1 MAIPN
6 SLDFSLSAG
15 ITRKTLQYS
24 YQYSNKTKT
33 PFPFISFL
41 FLNSNPRAVKPDSS
55 VCSSP
60 VLEDD
65 APIILGFQDFQP
77 ENNFPED
84 NKKLNALICSLFKD
98 SQTENLGYEYYQK
111 AKDQKPG
118 FKPQRYTMKLIIRY
132 LTRSKDWGSL
142 FSFCEEIRNFQV
154 LPERVTCCRLISTC
168 VKSRKFK
175 LVNSFLDVFLDIDV
189 ETAVLA
195 FDFAMKGYNQLHMYS
210 STNVLYQKM
219 KSVGLDLNPGC
230 YFHVMEAYLKMGHYE
245 KAVEIF
251 REFENRKV
259 IKIGENETIY
269 SQIYRVLCESLG
281 KMGRHFEA
289 LEFFREMPEKGI
301 PEDHSIYSCLISSFA
316 GAGEIEVAEK
326 LLQEAESKKM
336 LRDPNLFL
344 KLVLRYVEDGLMEK
358 TLDVVSLM
366 KRVNI
371 KVSDCIFC
379 AIVNGFSKKRGVRA
393 AVQVYEDLVSQGC
406 EPGQVTYASVMNM
419 YFRLGLYSRAEMVFS
434 EMEKK
439 GYCNCVVAYSSMVAA
454 YAKMGRTRDAIRLVA
469 KMKQRGCEPNVW
481 IYNSLLDMNG
491 KALNLRLVE
500 KTWKEMKRRKI
511 LPDRVSY
518 TTVISAY
525 NRAREFEMCV
535 KYFEEFKL
543 TGGKIDKAMAGI
555 MVAVFSKTNR
565 VDELVELLQDMKIQG
580 TKLDD
585 RFYRS
590 AMNALRD
597 AGLQVQARWLEEMFK
612 CS

>member
-24 YQYSNKTKT
+24 YQHSNKTKT

-55 VCSSP
+55 ACSSP

-142 FSFCEEIRNFQV
+142 FSFCEDVKNFQV
-154 LPERVTCCRLISTC
+154 LPDRVTCCRLISTC

-230 YFHVMEAYLKMGHYE
+230 YFHVMEA
-245 KAVEIF
+245 
-251 REFENRKV
+251 
-259 IKIGENETIY
+259 
-269 SQIYRVLCESLG
+269 C
-281 KMGRHFEA
+281 
-289 LEFFREMPEKGI
+289 
-301 PEDHSIYSCLISSFA
+301 
-316 GAGEIEVAEK
+316 AGEIEVAEK

-358 TLDVVSLM
+358 TLDVVLVM

-393 AVQVYEDLVSQGC
+393 AVQVYEDLVLQGC

-454 YAKMGRTRDAIRLVA
+454 YVKMGRTRDAIRLVA

-525 NRAREFEMCV
+525 NRAREFEMCE
-535 KYFEEFKL
+535 KYYEEFKL
-543 TGGKIDKAMAGI
+543 TGGRLIRRWRG
-555 MVAVFSKTNR
+555 
-565 VDELVELLQDMKIQG
+565 LWL
-580 TKLDD
+580 
-585 RFYRS
+585 RFFQNESGR
-590 AMNALRD
+590 
-597 AGLQVQARWLEEMFK
+597 
-612 CS
+612 